1 MALTDPADHGGVADL
16 LERLWQ
22 QRRPSVVARA
32 EALVTAVEVLGPN
45 ASASEVD
52 QIEREAHRLVGTVG
66 TFGFRAAAE
75 HARRIEH
82 AVAAGAFQRH
92 DDRRELTCWA
102 SALRSELD
110 RDPERAA
117 GVRSA
122 PSTTTVGVVTTD
134 PMLTERLRKEA
145 ADRDIV
151 LKQAVAVPDRHVEW
165 SAVVVD
171 LDEDREMSGL
181 VNDLRSENATLV
193 VLASDELDQRLR
205 GAQLGRVVTMSRN
218 AEPHVIMDVIV
229 QSVRGKTVAGSSVL
243 ALDDDPDMLS
253 DLAAI
258 LGHAGLDVQAVA
270 DPDESGGHCNI
281 GARTSSCSTSTSR
294 VWTASRCAKCC
305 AAIYAFGR
313 CRSCS

>member
-1 MALTDPADHGGVADL
+1 MALTDPADHGAVADL

-66 TFGFRAAAE
+66 TFGFPAAAE

-218 AEPHVIMDVIV
+218 AEPWM
-229 QSVRGKTVAGSSVL
+229 
-243 ALDDDPDMLS
+243 
-253 DLAAI
+253 
-258 LGHAGLDVQAVA
+258 
-270 DPDESGGHCNI
+270 
-281 GARTSSCSTSTSR
+281 
-294 VWTASRCAKCC
+294 
-305 AAIYAFGR
+305 
-313 CRSCS
+313 